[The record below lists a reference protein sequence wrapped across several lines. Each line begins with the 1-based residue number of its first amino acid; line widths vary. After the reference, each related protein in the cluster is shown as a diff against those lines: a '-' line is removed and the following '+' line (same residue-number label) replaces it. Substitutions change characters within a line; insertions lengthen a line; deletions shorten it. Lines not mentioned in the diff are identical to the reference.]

1 MCRERSRAKTKWSQ
15 RIALSFFPIPNAI
28 PVDHS
33 CCAAA
38 PHSTANLE
46 SISVRPPSLS
56 RQAGATDS
64 ELLNTNKGGLKRN
77 PHDVYQYL
85 FSQPISLEVGAKL
98 TVKLMENKISSI
110 RELNL
115 KLIRYL
121 CTRKF
126 GVLYAA
132 NDKQKEI
139 YGY

>member
-15 RIALSFFPIPNAI
+15 RIALSFFTIPNAI

-33 CCAAA
+33 
-38 PHSTANLE
+38 
-46 SISVRPPSLS
+46 SISVRPRPFQD
-56 RQAGATDS
+56 RR
-64 ELLNTNKGGLKRN
+64 ELLVASFLIRTRGGGLKRN

-85 FSQPISLEVGAKL
+85 FFQPISLEAGVKL
-98 TVKLMENKISSI
+98 TVKRMENKISSI